1 MFSKISRKTWF
12 PCVSNT
18 KTYESMEIHTMKHS
32 IGSVHSKT
40 HKMLV
45 QHKGLLK
52 SLRLTCKI
60 ISHSDCVT
68 GSDFTR
74 PTKAALF
81 HFTFHKST
89 TSAVR
94 EPYHWSNYVLEQ
106 TSDRTK
112 NQSSDKSKLWHLSQY
127 FSVWTMGK
135 PRKANKSE
143 LSNVPKAQESDKY
156 HKQSYLNDRK
166 FLFAKKPMGLGL
178 SRLLDSSSRNP
189 SEIGCG
195 RRGLI
200 TCSIA
205 SFGDFSHL
213 ASLEKPSW
221 HFCRLL

>member
-68 GSDFTR
+68 GSDFTDQQKR
-74 PTKAALF
+74 HCFTSLF
-81 HFTFHKST
+81 TNRLLQRCVSPIIGRIMF
-89 TSAVR
+89 
-94 EPYHWSNYVLEQ
+94 SNKLRTGQKTNLPINQNSGIFPNTLVFGQWENHGKQ
-106 TSDRTK
+106 T
-112 NQSSDKSKLWHLSQY
+112 NQNFPMS
-127 FSVWTMGK
+127 
-135 PRKANKSE
+135 
-143 LSNVPKAQESDKY
+143 PKAQESDKY
-156 HKQSYLNDRK
+156 HTQSYLNDRK

-189 SEIGCG
+189 SEIGC
-195 RRGLI
+195 
-200 TCSIA
+200 
-205 SFGDFSHL
+205 
-213 ASLEKPSW
+213 P
-221 HFCRLL
+221 